1 MKTLLKIAGAR
12 NFLKLDLNYFKLDR
26 VIELLHAS
34 NRFERL
40 FILCN
45 HDTLHKVRALT
56 RNVEANVEL
65 EIITSN
71 DLEDDE
77 VIIAW

>member
-1 MKTLLKIAGAR
+1 MKTLLKVAGAR
-12 NFLKLDLNYFKLDR
+12 NFIKLDLGKFKLDA
-26 VIELLHAS
+26 VLKLLHAS
-34 NRFERL
+34 NRFDRL

-45 HDTLHKVRALT
+45 HDTLHKVRTLT
-56 RNVEANVEL
+56 RDLTNVEL
-65 EIITSN
+65 DIITSN

>member
-1 MKTLLKIAGAR
+1 M
-12 NFLKLDLNYFKLDR
+12 KLDLSKFKLDR
-26 VIELLHAS
+26 VIELLYAS
-34 NRFERL
+34 NRFDRL

-45 HDTLHKVRALT
+45 HETLHKVRALT
-56 RNVEANVEL
+56 RDLTNVEF